1 MGRMLSNRHLLYS
14 LTRRE
19 YQLRY
24 RQSFAGLAWALII
37 PLVTLVVGN
46 VLFRQTFRVQTGDI
60 NYAVFTLAGLVPWA
74 FFAGSLTQGSGSIVT
89 NRQLVTKLPFPR
101 AVLPLADIATSLIDL
116 VVAFAL
122 FVVVAYVVGAGIPL
136 TVVWAPLLLLIEILL
151 VVGIVF
157 LLSSVNVFA
166 RDIRLGVPI
175 AVQLWL
181 FLTPV
186 MYPLSRI
193 EEGSRLGTFYRLNP
207 MTGIVE
213 SFRNVLVRGIGPDW
227 SLLTPA
233 MVGAGALLLLG
244 IWYFRDAEPR
254 FADVA

>member
-1 MGRMLSNRHLLYS
+1 VRTIVGSRHLLYS

-24 RQSFAGLAWALII
+24 RQSFAGLGWAVII
-37 PLVTLVVGN
+37 PLITLVVGN
-46 VLFRQTFRVQTGDI
+46 VLFRQTFRVDTGGV
-60 NYAVFTLAGLVPWA
+60 NYAVFTLAGLVPWS
-74 FFAGSLTQGSGSIVT
+74 FFSGSLTAGSGSIVT

-116 VVAFAL
+116 VVAFVL
-122 FVVVAYVVGAGIPL
+122 FVVVALILGSGLPWTA
-136 TVVWAPLLLLIEILL
+136 VWVPVLLLIEILF
-151 VVGIVF
+151 VVGVVF
-157 LLSSVNVFA
+157 LITSVNVFA

-193 EEGSRLGTFYRLNP
+193 HGSLKTFYRLNP

-213 SFRNVLVRGIGPDW
+213 SFRNVLVEGAAPSWG
-227 SLLTPA
+227 LLLPA
-233 MVGAGALLLLG
+233 KVGAVVMLFLG
-244 IWYFRDAEPR
+244 IWSFRQTEPR